1 MTEDPYLKLTGR
13 ERVELLDEVSRRRN
27 LPPAILEKDCWVCL
41 TLDALFSLPGIGE
54 HLVFK
59 GGTSL
64 SKVFGLID
72 RFSEDVDLSFHR
84 SYLGFED
91 GTQNPEAASS
101 NKQQKSRIEDLQAAC
116 VTCIRETLLPALS
129 TKMEALLGSANGWS
143 IKVDALDPQTLLF
156 HFPQAGSE
164 VLPYIKPSVKIEL
177 GARSDHWP
185 RETHSIRS
193 YLGESLELP
202 LGEATVHALA
212 AERTFWEKAT
222 LLHAECHRPH
232 DKAMPARYARHY
244 HDMARLADSPVAER
258 ALADVELRKRV
269 VAHKSVYFRS
279 ASAHYE
285 LAVPPTLRL
294 IPDPERMAELQQ
306 DHDAMVPM
314 FFTPPPPLSEILRA
328 LRDLESRIQN
338 LPACICGL
346 IFPNSWLNG
355 WESLVRHS
363 R

>member
-1 MTEDPYLKLTGR
+1 MMIEDPYLKLTRR

-27 LPPAILEKDCWVCL
+27 LAPAILEKDYWVCL
-41 TLDALFSLPGIGE
+41 TLHALFSLPGIGE

-84 SYLGFED
+84 DYLGFED
-91 GTQNPEAASS
+91 VAHNPETASS
-101 NKQQKSRIEDLQAAC
+101 NKQQKSRIQDLQAAC

-129 TKMEALLGSANGWS
+129 AKMESLLGTSKGWT
-143 IKVDALDPQTLLF
+143 IEVDTLDPQTLLF
-156 HFPQAGSE
+156 HFPQAGTA
-164 VLPYIKPSVKIEL
+164 VLSYIKPSVKIEL

-185 RETHSIRS
+185 RETHTIRS

-202 LGEATVHALA
+202 LGKATVQALA

-232 DKAMPARYARHY
+232 EKAMPARYARHY

-258 ALADVELRKRV
+258 ALGDVELRQRV

-279 ASAHYE
+279 AAAHYE
-285 LAVPPTLRL
+285 LAIPPTLRL
-294 IPDPERMAELQQ
+294 IPDSERMAELQK
-306 DHDAMVPM
+306 DHDAMAPM
-314 FFTPPPPLSEILRA
+314 FFTPPPPLAEILETLRA
-328 LRDLESRIQN
+328 LESRIRD
-338 LPACICGL
+338 LPA
-346 IFPNSWLNG
+346 
-355 WESLVRHS
+355 
-363 R
+363 